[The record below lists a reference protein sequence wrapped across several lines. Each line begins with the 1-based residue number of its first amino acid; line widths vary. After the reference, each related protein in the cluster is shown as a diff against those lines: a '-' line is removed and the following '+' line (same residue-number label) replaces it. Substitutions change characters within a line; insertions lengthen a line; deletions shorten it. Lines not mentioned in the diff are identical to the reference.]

1 MKFSLQQQHK
11 CKCIME
17 TAKFWT
23 SSWLNDVSPAA
34 MFPNLYKH
42 SRRKNKSVA
51 YAMANDNWIRDIM
64 HDITTEL
71 MTQYILLWELIRQQ
85 NSMVKTRKW
94 M

>member
-1 MKFSLQQQHK
+1 
-11 CKCIME
+11 ME

-64 HDITTEL
+64 HDITRANDSIHTAVGTNKAAEFNG
-71 MTQYILLWELIRQQ
+71 QD
-85 NSMVKTRKW
+85 
-94 M
+94 